1 MILTLELL
9 KPDELTR
16 IREIIEK
23 LSFEDGAKTASMGA
37 KQVKSNLQA
46 DAKSEGALEIEAI
59 IKKAVSESP
68 LLQQAFL
75 PLKIRQPIIS
85 QYKEGMSY
93 GWHTDSP
100 LMDEPAIRTD
110 VAMTVFINDPQEYMG
125 GELVLVSPNGN
136 IPVKLPAGQCVV
148 YPTTMVHCVS
158 QITSG
163 VRSAIVT
170 WMQSKIR
177 SQEQRDI
184 VFNLSQVMAV
194 INQSNPNSQEAN
206 MLMQSYSNLVRMWAE
221 V

>member
-1 MILTLELL
+1 VILTLELL
-9 KPDELTR
+9 KNDELIR
-16 IREIIEK
+16 IRETVKE
-23 LSFEDGAKTASMGA
+23 LSFVDGAMTASMGA
-37 KQVKSNLQA
+37 RQVKSNLQA
-46 DAKSEGALEIEAI
+46 DSKSKGALEIESI
-59 IKKAVSESP
+59 IKNAVLDSP

-75 PLKIRQPIIS
+75 PSKIRLPIIS
-85 QYKEGMSY
+85 QYQKGMSY

-100 LMDEPAIRTD
+100 LMDDPAIRTD
-110 VAMTVFINDPQEYMG
+110 IAMTLFINDPEQYDG

-136 IPVKLPAGQCVV
+136 VPVKLPAGHCVI

-158 QITSG
+158 EVTHG
-163 VRSAIVT
+163 ERTAIVT

-194 INQSNPNSQEAN
+194 INQNNPNSQEGN